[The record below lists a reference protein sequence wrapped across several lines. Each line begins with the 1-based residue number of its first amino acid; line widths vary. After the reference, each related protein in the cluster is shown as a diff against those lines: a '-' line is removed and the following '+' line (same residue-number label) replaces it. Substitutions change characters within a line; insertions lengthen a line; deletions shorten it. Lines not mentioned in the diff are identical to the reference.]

1 MTKAVTFGSN
11 SNNRMTNGKNAMMR
25 FEASADFLS
34 WIHIII
40 MYLRSKNYAKA
51 VRALKKA
58 SYTSSQVSSA
68 LMLIYYYGLVEGG
81 LSAVLRYSRKAAYS
95 YHVPSM
101 YMHGRLLREGFAYQD
116 YPQEGESLLK
126 MARILDSKADNPLK
140 PLDPCIVDDEDL
152 IEDVVATLETPQE
165 IFSPKKAAAIV
176 TRMNFTLPKSGK
188 FVKLNGKP
196 EPWEVFKEFSPEI
209 GFKIIR
215 QAAEEGFVTAMYYAS
230 SMYRRGYGTEP
241 NPELADAWFYA
252 ARKLDVDNKGLR
264 IVDFAL
270 N

>member
-1 MTKAVTFGSN
+1 
-11 SNNRMTNGKNAMMR
+11 
-25 FEASADFLS
+25 
-34 WIHIII
+34 
-40 MYLRSKNYAKA
+40 
-51 VRALKKA
+51 
-58 SYTSSQVSSA
+58 
-68 LMLIYYYGLVEGG
+68 
-81 LSAVLRYSRKAAYS
+81 
-95 YHVPSM
+95 
-101 YMHGRLLREGFAYQD
+101 
-116 YPQEGESLLK
+116 
-126 MARILDSKADNPLK
+126 
-140 PLDPCIVDDEDL
+140 
-152 IEDVVATLETPQE
+152 
-165 IFSPKKAAAIV
+165 
-176 TRMNFTLPKSGK
+176 MNFTLPKSGK

-264 IVDFAL
+264 IADFAL